1 MKSKNK
7 NILIFIDW
15 FIPAYKAGGPISS
28 VLNLVNHLSGKFNF
42 FIVTGDRDLGDSK
55 SYENVEFNVWVQ
67 VNNYKVIYLTK
78 PNQNKKKYISIYNN
92 INPDYVYLNSLYS
105 YRFSIL
111 PLLSFKSNN
120 GSIFLSPRGM
130 FGPRSLKVKVFKKK
144 VFLYFSKV
152 IGLYKNVRWIASS
165 EIEQKEIFLNMGNG
179 VEINVIPNLPI
190 KQNKNNKPSALKEKG
205 EILLICICRIS
216 PIKNINFL
224 FDVLENVPSK
234 VSLSIVGPIEDKGYW
249 NKCLLK
255 LNKLPPNIRV
265 KYIGEKSPSSISNL
279 LLEHHC
285 LVSTSLNEN
294 YGHSIVEAL
303 SLSCPV
309 VVSNHTPWRD
319 LENHLA
325 GVNLDLKTN
334 LYAEK
339 INFFAEMGQDEFV
352 RYRNGALDYFNKK
365 IDLDIFKDSYI
376 KLFC

>member
-1 MKSKNK
+1 M
-7 NILIFIDW
+7 
-15 FIPAYKAGGPISS
+15 
-28 VLNLVNHLSGKFNF
+28 
-42 FIVTGDRDLGDSK
+42 
-55 SYENVEFNVWVQ
+55 
-67 VNNYKVIYLTK
+67 
-78 PNQNKKKYISIYNN
+78 
-92 INPDYVYLNSLYS
+92 
-105 YRFSIL
+105 
-111 PLLSFKSNN
+111 
-120 GSIFLSPRGM
+120 
-130 FGPRSLKVKVFKKK
+130 
-144 VFLYFSKV
+144 FLYFSKV

-190 KQNKNNKPSALKEKG
+190 KPDKNNKPSALKEKG

-249 NKCLLK
+249 NKCLLR

-265 KYIGEKSPSSISNL
+265 NYIGEKSPTSISNL